1 MAASVSVTRS
11 PRRASATSG
20 TCSEAGSKPA
30 QCGVEPPSG
39 AKAKPPTATGAAVL
53 PRRVGHQPAPAR
65 GDAPEAPGAA
75 VVERG
80 RATDRGQRE
89 AIAIGVL
96 EAEPVLARAARGD
109 GHRGGVHGGRERH
122 RDGHQA
128 LARAPGAAHAL
139 AGAGAEEL
147 AVAVA
152 EQRPARGLQE
162 RGGHAGQSRRAVR
175 ATARRYDGPR
185 AMVFLGIC

>member
-1 MAASVSVTRS
+1 MAASVSVTCS

-20 TCSEAGSKPA
+20 TCSDAGSKPA

-53 PRRVGHQPAPAR
+53 ARRVGHQLAPAR

-96 EAEPVLARAARGD
+96 EAEPVLARAPRGD
-109 GHRGGVHGGRERH
+109 RHRGGVHRGRERH

-139 AGAGAEEL
+139 AGAGAQEL

-162 RGGHAGQSRRAVR
+162 RGGHAGSLGGRSAGDPRSRG
-175 ATARRYDGPR
+175 ATMA
-185 AMVFLGIC
+185 

>member
-11 PRRASATSG
+11 PRRASVG
-20 TCSEAGSKPA
+20 REGEASDGHR
-30 QCGVEPPSG
+30 
-39 AKAKPPTATGAAVL
+39 AAVL
-53 PRRVGHQPAPAR
+53 PRRVGHQPPPAR

-75 VVERG
+75 IVERG

-89 AIAIGVL
+89 TIAIGVL
-96 EAEPVLARAARGD
+96 EAEPVLARAPRGD
-109 GHRGGVHGGRERH
+109 RHRGGVHGGRERH

-139 AGAGAEEL
+139 DGAGAEEL

-162 RGGHAGQSRRAVR
+162 GGGHARQSRWAVGRAIPR
-175 ATARRYDGPR
+175 PRGATMAKEPWSSW
-185 AMVFLGIC
+185 ASC